1 MAIPYSG
8 LLYPGSAAYLWLD
21 DTALAIEV
29 TEVAHLVFGGVCM
42 WLLIRLFG
50 MSWLSGL
57 AAAMTVM
64 MSGSIALQINF
75 PVLVQ
80 GMMWLPATIL
90 AVEHT
95 LRGGRFAPPCLA
107 GVVAL
112 QVLNGS
118 TEFLVYN
125 LYAAGLFAL
134 FALTRDAAM
143 GHVRGAMIRGV
154 VLMAAVLLGV
164 GLAGVQLLPSLELVA
179 ESARAGGAGLVTFY
193 RSSVPPAELLVG
205 VLGSSG
211 AVGVGVLPLLG
222 VCLGGSQRGRANRRR
237 TLWLYALTLATAA
250 ALLAAGGTIFEL
262 YSQTPIGSLFRRP
275 NKLLHLWAFAGGLLA
290 ALAIAQLE
298 QWRTQALSP
307 QTLRSRVSW
316 RVAFALCAAGT
327 FGTAIRAP
335 FNPYLLAASTTLLI
349 FAIVDRPAARS
360 ALIAAIVAAQGA
372 DLFMSSKNVMLRPYM
387 APQLLD
393 LEEPL
398 FDRLAAARDGGRI
411 HLSAE
416 LRLDRGLMFKQ
427 GTLRGIPVVMD
438 KQPLTMSRHQH
449 FLLRAA
455 GAVLPR
461 EGNVTLMP
469 GGAWRLLD
477 LMSTRYYVLKK
488 AEAFE
493 QYVAELASMSPESDF
508 SVVGEGPNY
517 RVYERAR
524 EHWLPRAFVVQK
536 VRELSSQED
545 VLSALAAP
553 DFNAREELLLE
564 AAQPAGATGP
574 LPTTVAADFEA
585 EARIVVDEPERIEI
599 EVRSSAPGHLV
610 LSDSDYPGWRAT
622 IDGEIIPILRANY
635 LFRAVPIPE
644 GHSRAVFEFLPSS
657 LRYGLLVSAAA
668 AFLLAGVTILWL
680 RREIEE
686 KVEEKAEEAEGAA

>member
-1 MAIPYSG
+1 VHRPEAKPSDMARVATNARSLSAPGGSARWLSLIAVLLLLTAFEFAYWNHRVLEAAHYGQRAGDIYTEHYPVFDAGFGRLREGEFPLWNPDQLGGLPFMAIPYSG
-8 LLYPGSAAYLWLD
+8 LLYPGNAAYLWLD

-29 TEVAHLVFGGVCM
+29 TEVVHLVFGGVCM
-42 WLLIRLFG
+42 WLLIRLLG

-134 FALTRDAAM
+134 FALTRDAAT
-143 GHVRGAMIRGV
+143 GHVRGAMMRGA

-179 ESARAGGAGLVTFY
+179 ESARAGGASLITFY
-193 RSSVPPAELLVG
+193 HSTVSPAELLVG

-222 VCLGGSQRGRANRRR
+222 VCLGGSLRGRPNGRR

-307 QTLRSRVSW
+307 RALRSRIGW
-316 RVAFALCAAGT
+316 RVAFGVSTAGAFGAAIG
-327 FGTAIRAP
+327 GSQR
-335 FNPYLLAASTTLLI
+335 
-349 FAIVDRPAARS
+349 RPA
-360 ALIAAIVAAQGA
+360 
-372 DLFMSSKNVMLRPYM
+372 DLCNR
-387 APQLLD
+387 
-393 LEEPL
+393 
-398 FDRLAAARDGGRI
+398 R
-411 HLSAE
+411 
-416 LRLDRGLMFKQ
+416 
-427 GTLRGIPVVMD
+427 
-438 KQPLTMSRHQH
+438 
-449 FLLRAA
+449 
-455 GAVLPR
+455 
-461 EGNVTLMP
+461 
-469 GGAWRLLD
+469 
-477 LMSTRYYVLKK
+477 STR
-488 AEAFE
+488 
-493 QYVAELASMSPESDF
+493 
-508 SVVGEGPNY
+508 G
-517 RVYERAR
+517 
-524 EHWLPRAFVVQK
+524 
-536 VRELSSQED
+536 
-545 VLSALAAP
+545 
-553 DFNAREELLLE
+553 
-564 AAQPAGATGP
+564 
-574 LPTTVAADFEA
+574 
-585 EARIVVDEPERIEI
+585 PERIDRCHG
-599 EVRSSAPGHLV
+599 RSPGCGSL
-610 LSDSDYPGWRAT
+610 L
-622 IDGEIIPILRANY
+622 
-635 LFRAVPIPE
+635 
-644 GHSRAVFEFLPSS
+644 VFEERRAASLYGTSTTGSRTAALRPPRGRARRGSGPSVGRAAPRS
-657 LRYGLLVSAAA
+657 GTHVQAGHASRRPRRDGQTAAYDEPPSALSTPGSGCGLATGGQRNAHAGGRVATARPHEHTLLRP
-668 AFLLAGVTILWL
+668 
-680 RREIEE
+680 EE
-686 KVEEKAEEAEGAA
+686 G